1 MWPVWKSKFYDAFNH
16 SVVLHA
22 IDATP
27 ARWLGD
33 ADSSPLD
40 GTSAATPSLRNDLV
54 KNCRVH
60 LTHWLISTQ
69 VPGFRAGFHNIT
81 FVLKGPPSSR
91 FKLYTLLTC

>member
-1 MWPVWKSKFYDAFNH
+1 MVYACVEIKCYGAFVLNRR
-16 SVVLHA
+16 VDLHA
-22 IDATP
+22 IGATP
-27 ARWLGD
+27 ARRRGAAGFPLLER
-33 ADSSPLD
+33 AKTAASSP
-40 GTSAATPSLRNDLV
+40 RNDL
-54 KNCRVH
+54 VH